1 MLTPRSPSV
10 TNSNIMRTL
19 LMILLASAVAF
30 AQEGVPKG
38 PAQGPPPKNLTKQAD
53 GHISAN
59 TEPAST
65 TDFEVHVV
73 VPGDTLSKLSV
84 ATLNDLKLWPQLW
97 EQNAHIVNP
106 HWIYPND
113 KILIRKVTPIAAA
126 EPPPPPPEPV
136 VAPPPPE
143 PTIQPS
149 KVRLVAAV
157 VPPPPPAPRSV
168 IDVSPARRYSEVKPS
183 DLYCSGFIRSTPVA
197 SELKVTAV
205 VDTERALLA
214 GDGNYV
220 YLNQGSQA
228 SIRAG
233 ATYQVIRPTRKVDS
247 PTRATQDRDLGTHY
261 LQIAQVRIM
270 TAQDAS
276 STARVTESCEP
287 VEAGDLVVPYTRAPF
302 PALPQRR
309 AFSPSM
315 KASGQA
321 QGKVVMGINVLLNS
335 SSAAFKGSSRLA
347 GAGQGPLTT
356 VERGIA
362 GEGNVVYVDVGRQ
375 NTKPGDLFI
384 VFRDTEET
392 KSDGTKETHRNAI
405 GELVILGAEDRAA
418 TALVTYSTDAIALG
432 DSVERR

>member
-1 MLTPRSPSV
+1 
-10 TNSNIMRTL
+10 
-19 LMILLASAVAF
+19 MILLASVVAF

-38 PAQGPPPKNLTKQAD
+38 PAQGPPPKNLTKQPD
-53 GHISAN
+53 GHFSAN

-65 TDFEVHVV
+65 ADFEIHVV
-73 VPGDTLSKLSV
+73 VPGDTLSRLSV
-84 ATLNDLKLWPQLW
+84 ATLNDMKLWPQLW

-136 VAPPPPE
+136 VAPPPPD
-143 PTIQPS
+143 PPFQPS
-149 KVRLVAAV
+149 RVKLVVA
-157 VPPPPPAPRSV
+157 PMPQLIPPARSI
-168 IDVSPARRYSEVKPS
+168 IDVSPSRRFSEVKAS
-183 DLYCSGFIRSTPVA
+183 DLYCSGFIRSAPVT
-197 SELKVTAV
+197 SDLKVTAV

-220 YLNQGSQA
+220 YLTQGSQ
-228 SIRAG
+228 SGIKAG

-247 PTRATQDRDLGTHY
+247 PSRPAQDRDLGMHY
-261 LQIAQVRIM
+261 LQIGQIRIV
-270 TAQDAS
+270 TVQDIA

-302 PALPQRR
+302 PALPERR
-309 AFSPSM
+309 PFSSSM
-315 KASGQA
+315 KASGQS
-321 QGKVVMGINVLLNS
+321 QGKVVMGMSVLLNS
-335 SSAAFKGSSRLA
+335 SSAAFKVSSKLA
-347 GAGQGPLTT
+347 GAGQGPLMA

-375 NTKPGDLFI
+375 NAKPGDLFI
-384 VFRDTEET
+384 VFRDTVET
-392 KSDGTKETHRNAI
+392 ATDGTKETHRNAV
-405 GELVILGAEDRAA
+405 GELVILGVEDRAA
-418 TALVTYSTDAIALG
+418 TALVTYSTDGIALG

>member
-1 MLTPRSPSV
+1 
-10 TNSNIMRTL
+10 MRTL
-19 LMILLASAVAF
+19 LMILLASVVAF

-53 GHISAN
+53 GHFSAN

-65 TDFEVHVV
+65 ADFEIHVV
-73 VPGDTLSKLSV
+73 VPGDTLSRLSV
-84 ATLNDLKLWPQLW
+84 ATLNDMKLWPQLW

-136 VAPPPPE
+136 VAPPPPD
-143 PTIQPS
+143 PPFQPS
-149 KVRLVAAV
+149 RVKLVAAP
-157 VPPPPPAPRSV
+157 VPQPIPPARSI
-168 IDVSPARRYSEVKPS
+168 IDVSPARTFPQVKAS
-183 DLYCSGFIRSTPVA
+183 DLYCSGFIRSVPVA
-197 SELKVTAV
+197 SDLKVTAV

-220 YLNQGSQA
+220 YLSQGSQSA
-228 SIRAG
+228 IKAG
-233 ATYQVIRPTRKVDS
+233 ATYQVIRPTRRVDS
-247 PTRATQDRDLGTHY
+247 PTRPAQDRDLGMHY
-261 LQIAQVRIM
+261 LQIAQIRVV
-270 TAQDAS
+270 TVQDVA
-276 STARVTESCEP
+276 STARVTESCEA

-302 PALPQRR
+302 PALPERR
-309 AFSPSM
+309 TFSSSM
-315 KASGQA
+315 RASGQA
-321 QGKVVMGINVLLNS
+321 QGKVVMGMSVLLNS
-335 SSAAFKGSSRLA
+335 GSVVFKGSSRLA
-347 GAGQGPLTT
+347 GAGQGALTT

-375 NTKPGDLFI
+375 NAKPGDLFI
-384 VFRDTEET
+384 VFRDTVET
-392 KSDGTKETHRNAI
+392 ASDGTKETHRNAV
-405 GELVILGAEDRAA
+405 GELVILGVEDRAA